1 MSPVL
6 AISVILLYLLFLFVI
21 SLFTSKNSSSDT
33 FFTANRRSPWY
44 LVAYGMIG
52 VSLSGITFISV
63 PGEVGHS
70 QFSYL
75 QLVIGYIIGIWI
87 TATVL
92 LPLYYRYRFVSIYEF
107 MRERFGFWSYKT
119 SAAFFIIA
127 QTTMAAFRL
136 YLMAAVLQLAFFD
149 AYGIPFEITVLVTVL
164 LIWLYT
170 YRSGIK
176 TVVITDTLQTTFLLA
191 SVVLSIII
199 IGRALGLSLPG
210 IVTAIREN
218 PDSKVFFWQWSHE
231 RNFFKLVFT
240 GIFLTIVTNG
250 LDHSVMQ
257 KHLTCPSLRESQKN
271 MFWYSTLLFLANVL
285 ILCLGL
291 LLYMF
296 ARAKGITLPAK
307 SDDLYPMLALHH
319 LSTFTGVVF
328 LLGIAAAA
336 YSSADSALTAL
347 TTSFCVDFLDFA
359 KKGDQTSRKTRI
371 LVHLG
376 MSMLLYLV
384 IVIFR
389 VLNDESV
396 INSFIRVSGYTYG
409 PLLGLFAFGMF
420 TKRKVIDRLVPLLCL
435 LSPSIS
441 LLLYF
446 KSESWLWGY
455 KFGFE
460 ILIVNGLLTFIGL
473 LSISGKKAQ
482 NRQKNH

>member
-1 MSPVL
+1 VSPVL
-6 AISVILLYLLFLFVI
+6 AIGVILLYLLFLFVI

-63 PGEVGHS
+63 PGEVGRS

-75 QLVIGYIIGIWI
+75 QLVIGYVIGIWI
-87 TATVL
+87 TAAVL

-149 AYGIPFEITVLVTVL
+149 AYSIPFEITVLVTVL

-199 IGRALGLSLPG
+199 IGRELGLSLPG
-210 IVTAIREN
+210 IATAIRNN
-218 PDSKVFFWQWSHE
+218 PDSRIFFWQWNHE

-240 GIFLTIVTNG
+240 GVFLTIVTNG

-291 LLYMF
+291 LLYVF
-296 ARAKGITLPAK
+296 AGAKGITLPAR

-347 TTSFCVDFLDFA
+347 TTSFCVDFLNFA
-359 KKGDQTSRKTRI
+359 EKNEQTGRKIRI

-384 IVIFR
+384 IVLFR
-389 VLNDESV
+389 ILNDESV

-420 TKRKVIDRLVPLLCL
+420 TKRKVFDRAVPLICI
-435 LSPSIS
+435 LSPALSV
-441 LLLYF
+441 LLYF
-446 KSESWLWGY
+446 KSESWFWGY

-473 LSISGKKAQ
+473 LSISGEKG
-482 NRQKNH
+482 